1 MFVGWG
7 GSQASRKTV
16 LFAALGVAVLLAVVA
31 VHAFHTGSGGADAG
45 APSSCPEPV
54 TLKAYL
60 CIAAREAW
68 DRIIEGFEQ
77 RHPCIRVDPV
87 YGASGRLLAQMLL
100 AGDGSL
106 YAPASPGYM
115 REAVRRGLVDPST
128 VTVVA
133 YLEPAILV
141 PAGNP
146 AGIHSLEDLA
156 RPGVRVALGDPESVA
171 VGRYAYMLLRNRS
184 LLGKV
189 EPNVVVYAENFAQLV
204 ALVASGAVDAA
215 IGWSVAA
222 HWQPGRVEAI
232 PVPGAPRVPVTI
244 AAARG
249 LSGGERRAA
258 MLFIG
263 YARGAA
269 EAWRAAGY
277 LPATPGG

>member
-7 GSQASRKTV
+7 GFRAWRKTV
-16 LFAALGVAVLLAVVA
+16 LLAALGVAVLLAVAA
-31 VHAFHTGSGGADAG
+31 VHAHHSGGNGAVDG
-45 APSSCPEPV
+45 APSRCAEPI
-54 TLKAYL
+54 TLRAYL

-87 YGASGRLLAQMLL
+87 YGASGRLLAQMAL
-100 AGDGSL
+100 AGDGAL
-106 YAPASPGYM
+106 YAPASPMYM
-115 REAVRRGLVDPST
+115 GEAVERGLVDPST

-146 AGIHSLEDLA
+146 AGVRGLEDLA

-171 VGRYAYMLLRNRS
+171 VGRYAYELLRNHS
-184 LLGKV
+184 LLERV
-189 EPNVVVYAENFAQLV
+189 EPNVVVYAENFAHLV

-232 PVPGAPRVPVTI
+232 PVPGAPGVPVTI

-249 LSGGERRAA
+249 LGGEERRAA
-258 MLFIG
+258 LLFID
-263 YARGAA
+263 YARGAV

-277 LPATPGG
+277 LPAAPS